1 MKIEV
6 TSPADQPTQGT
17 HPLYAYTGGK
27 PFNPAQP
34 TVVFIHGVL
43 NDHSVWILQSRYL
56 AHHGWNVLAIDQ
68 AGHGRSGGRCP
79 RSVAEAS
86 ATVLALLDALGVERA
101 ALVGHSFGS
110 LIALHTAAQAP
121 QRVSHLAM
129 VGTAF
134 PMRVSPALL
143 DSALNQP
150 DQAIAMVN
158 TFSHSTLA
166 PPPSA
171 LGPGTWLYGGSAALM
186 RRVLASNTAENVF
199 HTGFVA
205 CDAYADGEAD
215 MAQVR
220 CPLLLVLGER
230 DQMTPPKAAQSL
242 VKAAKAAGIS
252 PQVAVLPAGHSLM
265 TEDPE
270 GTLAALKGFLAVAP

>member
-1 MKIEV
+1 MNL
-6 TSPADQPTQGT
+6 SLGD
-17 HPLYAYTGGK
+17 HSLYAYTGGK

-43 NDHSVWILQSRYL
+43 NDHSVWILQSRFL

-68 AGHGRSGGRCP
+68 PGHGRSGGP
-79 RSVAEAS
+79 APKSVAEAS
-86 ATVLALLDALGVERA
+86 AAVLALLDALDVGRNGQPT

-110 LIALHTAAQAP
+110 LIALHTAAQLSQDTP
-121 QRVSHLAM
+121 ERISHLVL

-143 DSALNQP
+143 DASLHQP
-150 DQAIAMVN
+150 EKAIAMVN
-158 TFSHSTLA
+158 TFSHSTLC

-171 LGPGTWLYGGSAALM
+171 LGPGTWLYGGSRALM
-186 RRVLASNTAENVF
+186 RRVLASNPAENVF
-199 HTGFVA
+199 HTGFTA

-215 MAQVR
+215 MARVR
-220 CPLLLVLGER
+220 CPVQFILGER

-242 VKAAKAAGIS
+242 VKAARAAGLNVDVS
-252 PQVAVLPAGHSLM
+252 TVPAGHSLM
-265 TEDPE
+265 TEAPE
-270 GTLAALKGFLAVAP
+270 ETLAALRRFLGA

>member
-1 MKIEV
+1 MNI
-6 TSPADQPTQGT
+6 SLGD
-17 HPLYAYTGGK
+17 HSLYAYTGGK

-34 TVVFIHGVL
+34 TAVFIHGVL
-43 NDHSVWILQSRYL
+43 NDYSVWILQSRWL

-68 AGHGRSGGRCP
+68 PGHGRSGGVAP
-79 RSVAEAS
+79 KSVAEAS
-86 ATVLALLDALGVERA
+86 AAVLALLDALGVQQA

-110 LIALHTAAQAP
+110 LIALHTAATAP
-121 QRVSHLAM
+121 ERVSQLVL

-143 DSALNQP
+143 DASLNQP
-150 DQAIAMVN
+150 AKAIAMVN

-186 RRVLASNTAENVF
+186 RRVLASNPAENVF

-205 CDAYADGEAD
+205 CNSYADGEAD
-215 MAQVR
+215 IAKVT
-220 CPLLLVLGER
+220 CPVQFILGER

-242 VKAAKAAGIS
+242 IKAARAAGLTVE
-252 PQVAVLPAGHSLM
+252 VATVPAGHQLM
-265 TEDPE
+265 TEAPE
-270 GTLAALKGFLAVAP
+270 ETLAALQRVLTLPIPA